1 MENKGTLA
9 GLKGMGT
16 LHWEGFKG
24 QPRQRRIQGWAR
36 GVMTHS
42 RIVIFRYIILLRLKQ
57 EKIIIFAEF
66 HKKLHKILRL

>member
-24 QPRQRRIQGWAR
+24 QPRQRRIQGGAK
-36 GVMTHS
+36 GL
-42 RIVIFRYIILLRLKQ
+42 RIVIFRYII
-57 EKIIIFAEF
+57 
-66 HKKLHKILRL
+66 